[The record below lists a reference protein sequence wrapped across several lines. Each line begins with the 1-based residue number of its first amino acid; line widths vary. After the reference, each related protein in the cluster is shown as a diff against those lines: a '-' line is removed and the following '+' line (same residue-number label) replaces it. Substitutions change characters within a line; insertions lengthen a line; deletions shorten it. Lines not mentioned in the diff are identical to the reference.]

1 MTLPNK
7 KYARPSLMIVGAIV
21 LVVLITKLLPGLAGT
36 ILCLLM
42 LSVYYGVIYRSLR
55 FCNVNFRNELI
66 NDLPRILIVA
76 ALATGFI
83 VFMINSQHTIYTS
96 DSLETWE
103 PTLYCDE
110 KTFTDPYR
118 ALKDLRWS
126 INNTDYNNFLPM
138 LMALPMHIFGRSF
151 LCYELYVWIM
161 FALPAIFIAAATFK
175 TILERA
181 GVKIFSCSALMAII
195 FCFPTFQT
203 PMFLGYANVS
213 ILLPG
218 AVIFAM
224 LLNLDKSKLQY
235 ERLILMA
242 MLCICAVFQA
252 RTAAYMLLGEFLGY
266 TLYLVISSFQERT
279 LLGDLIR
286 LVQKFLFLGLCGLL
300 MTLPFFFP
308 FVKHALTYDI
318 GSAYS
323 AYSHGYGFSTRLLF
337 HAGHL
342 GLLIYALFLI
352 GVIVTLRNKKLSS
365 IAAFSLAW
373 AVIPA
378 VLICRVQL
386 MDKQHFY
393 TMILPFAFGIALLV
407 SFIWKR
413 KRLLAAM
420 IFILAFNFL
429 QTYFAPLNISAAFN
443 ERYNLLIRHDIED
456 FKKFVAD
463 INQLTDGK
471 KKVYALTSNGLY
483 NGHSLSKLYLPDEH
497 EALTGLLNI
506 AEVDLGAGFPIQFF
520 DADIVLVPEPL
531 QLHLRP
537 QDQSVVVKP
546 AELMLKPSP
555 ISKHFKKVKEYTF
568 RPETHEVSSV
578 TFKVYEKISPFE
590 KSDIDFVEKIFVELY
605 PEHDELFKNRL
616 EQYKLEHFKE

>member
-1 MTLPNK
+1 
-7 KYARPSLMIVGAIV
+7 MIVGAIV

-36 ILCLLM
+36 VLCLLM
-42 LSVYYGVIYRSLR
+42 LGVYYGVIYRSLR
-55 FCNVNFRNELI
+55 FCNVNFRDELI
-66 NDLPRILIVA
+66 NDLPRILLMA

-103 PTLYCDE
+103 PTLSCDE

-126 INNTDYNNFLPM
+126 INHTDYNNFLPM

-161 FALPAIFIAAATFK
+161 FALPAIFIASATFK
-175 TILERA
+175 HYTNVNLP
-181 GVKIFSCSALMAII
+181 CSALMAII
-195 FCFPTFQT
+195 FCLPAFQT
-203 PMFLGYANVS
+203 PVFLGYANVS

-224 LLNLDKSKLQY
+224 LLNLDKSKLQR
-235 ERLILMA
+235 EQLILIA
-242 MLCICAVFQA
+242 MLCIFAVFQA
-252 RTAAYMLLGEFLGY
+252 RTASYMLLGEFLGY
-266 TLYLVISSFQERT
+266 TLYLIISSFQERT

-286 LVQKFLFLGLCGLL
+286 LLQKFLFIGVCGLIL
-300 MTLPFFFP
+300 TLPFFFP
-308 FVKHALTYDI
+308 FIKHALTYDI
-318 GSAYS
+318 GTAYA
-323 AYSHGYGFSTRLLF
+323 AYSHGYSFSTRLLF

-342 GLLIYALFLI
+342 GLLIYVLFLI
-352 GVIVTLRNKKLSS
+352 GVIVNFRDKKLSS
-365 IAAFSLAW
+365 IAAFFLIW
-373 AVIPA
+373 AILPA
-378 VLICRVQL
+378 VLICHVQI

-393 TMILPFAFGIALLV
+393 TMILPFAFGIALLT
-407 SFIWKR
+407 SFVWER
-413 KRLLAAM
+413 KKFLAAM

-429 QTYFAPLNISAAFN
+429 QTYCAPLNIYAAFN

-463 INQLTDGK
+463 INQLSAGK

-483 NGHSLSKLYLPDEH
+483 NGHSFSKLYLPDNH
-497 EALTGLLNI
+497 DALPGLLNI

-605 PEHDELFKNRL
+605 PEHDELFKNRF
-616 EQYKLEHFKE
+616 EQYKLENFKE